1 MISQHLLPS
10 FHKGEKRVLALEI
23 MFNSSPVA
31 SAIRLGKIESIDNNI
46 VTSRAEGML
55 TLDESVKRLL
65 RDDRIS
71 RETAER
77 FVTST
82 ARLR

>member
-1 MISQHLLPS
+1 VISQHLLPNVCP
-10 FHKGEKRVLALEI
+10 GERRVLALEV

-31 SAIRLGKIESIDNNI
+31 SAIRSGKIESIDTAI
-46 VTSRAEGML
+46 LTSRAEGML
-55 TLDESVKRLL
+55 TLDESIKRLL
-65 RDDRIS
+65 HDGRIS

-82 ARLR
+82 KRL